1 MPSPKWW
8 GETERRRQQNIRKA
22 LSESRKRRAEID
34 KAGGIKFDFD
44 AALKRLAVM
53 LDDDNDDTE

>member
-8 GETERRRQQNIRKA
+8 GETERRRQQNRRDA
-22 LSESRKRRAEID
+22 LAENRRRRAKID
-34 KAGGIKFDFD
+34 KEGGVKFDFD

-53 LDDDNDDTE
+53 LDDNDDTE